1 MVHNSFPLQR
11 VDTRLYPK
19 MPLLNVHFALCTA
32 HRVCVEE
39 TKKLSSKIL
48 SKNDQKDLCNLSMR
62 KMVDEFK

>member
-1 MVHNSFPLQR
+1 MFTLHCAQR
-11 VDTRLYPK
+11 IVYVWKR
-19 MPLLNVHFALCTA
+19 
-32 HRVCVEE
+32 